1 MTIMLALPQVGMMK
15 TTIIVVPPQEVE
27 GRDGYYVGLTS
38 SGDDEDD
45 HNCSSTSR
53 GGR

>member
-38 SGDDEDD
+38 RGDDEDD
-45 HNCSSTSR
+45 HNLTKNTI
-53 GGR
+53 